1 MSLPFIYFSG
11 PGYICSVFIS
21 LLIQQEATH
30 GFLETVG
37 QVSGLF
43 PMTWY
48 LCFESRITFAGS
60 LKIKLLFSKKKVL
73 KQSKT
78 TVRGARIS
86 EQFPE

>member
-1 MSLPFIYFSG
+1 MCLNRLPFIYFSG

-43 PMTWY
+43 PMSWY

-60 LKIKLLFSKKKVL
+60 LKIKLLFSKKGSQAIKNNSTGCPH
-73 KQSKT
+73 K
-78 TVRGARIS
+78 
-86 EQFPE
+86 